1 MCSSDLDPEQ
11 RQSLLDAADRLQR
24 ATTTWRELA
33 GDVPASWVLAHPER
47 LTESAALVPGS
58 DPTAP
63 GDDGPAGATDEGEA
77 VRAGLM
83 SRVRAVRDIGRGE
96 RLPLVLDDP
105 LAHLDAAEK
114 SAVLGFMDRLAV
126 EQQLIICTDDLRI
139 VTWARLEAMT
149 GNAALIDVNP
159 GRAHSGAG
167 SVAPS

>member
-1 MCSSDLDPEQ
+1 MFAW
-11 RQSLLDAADRLQR
+11 RLLG
-24 ATTTWRELA
+24 E
-33 GDVPASWVLAHPER
+33 
-47 LTESAALVPGS
+47 AALLRRGR
-58 DPTAP
+58 
-63 GDDGPAGATDEGEA
+63 ERRNHL
-77 VRAGLM
+77 VRQ
-83 SRVRAVRDIGRGE
+83 
-96 RLPLVLDDP
+96 
-105 LAHLDAAEK
+105 